1 MKIEVFCDGS
11 ATIATKPGGFGW
23 VLVVD
28 GVKHSE
34 GNGHLEKATNN
45 DAEMEALIHGMIAA
59 YKFSHQPVDVLGRL
73 GPVEITLP
81 EVYLCSDSEIAL
93 GWADGTYRYK
103 KNVNTDRYKLL
114 LELVRR
120 LNAKTQWVKGHNG
133 NEHNERCD
141 RLANLG
147 RKGLK
152 EEPPKTPKKS
162 KKQPQSPNLDHKSPK
177 IGKKLKGTICLWY
190 KNSLKV
196 VSLSDNVIEDYDES
210 VHGKRESY
218 LEVK

>member
-34 GNGHLEKATNN
+34 GNGHLERATNN
-45 DAEMEALIHGMIAA
+45 DAEMEACIHGLTAA
-59 YKFSHQPVDVLGRL
+59 YKFIHRPVDVLGRL
-73 GPVEITLP
+73 DPVEIVPP
-81 EVYLCSDSEIAL
+81 EVYLCSDSQIAL

-120 LNAKTQWVKGHNG
+120 LNAKTQWVKGHDG

-141 RLANLG
+141 KLANMG
-147 RKGLK
+147 RRKTT
-152 EEPPKTPKKS
+152 EEPKADKKS
-162 KKQPQSPNLDHKSPK
+162 RNKSKSPK
-177 IGKKLKGTICLWY
+177 VGKNEPKIGEKRRGTICLWH
-190 KNSLKV
+190 KNVLKV
-196 VSLSDNVIEDYDES
+196 IDLSANIVEDYDES

>member
-1 MKIEVFCDGS
+1 MKIDIYGDGS
-11 ATIATKPGGFGW
+11 ATVASKPGGYGW
-23 VLVVD
+23 VIVID

-45 DAEMEALIHGMIAA
+45 DSELEALVNGMAAA
-59 YKFSHQPVDVLGRL
+59 YKFLHNSNIPKDQVQVT
-73 GPVEITLP
+73 I
-81 EVYLCSDSEIAL
+81 YSDSEIAL

-152 EEPPKTPKKS
+152 EEPPKTFKKS

>member
-1 MKIEVFCDGS
+1 MKIEIYGDGS
-11 ATIATKPGGFGW
+11 ATVASKPGGYGW
-23 VLVVD
+23 VLLID

-34 GNGHLEKATNN
+34 GSGHLEKATNN
-45 DAEMEALIHGMIAA
+45 DSELEALVHGMIAA
-59 YKFSHQPVDVLGRL
+59 YKYLKENNIPLSETEVL
-73 GPVEITLP
+73 
-81 EVYLCSDSEIAL
+81 LCSDSQIAL

-114 LELVRR
+114 LELMRR
-120 LNAKTQWVKGHNG
+120 LNAKTQWVKGHDG

-141 RLANLG
+141 KLANMG
-147 RKGLK
+147 RRKIT
-152 EEPPKTPKKS
+152 EEPKADKKS
-162 KKQPQSPNLDHKSPK
+162 RNKSKSPKVGKNGPK